1 MRRQNRDSGQND
13 SQDRWLVSYADFIT
27 LLFAFFVVMYSIS
40 SVNEG
45 KYKVL
50 SDTLEGVFNT
60 RQKSLEPVQIG
71 ELSPRSENVGQTDS
85 IDPIFIVN
93 NEASDSR
100 SAREV
105 DPDLQ
110 QMTGELQ
117 ESFKDLIFSDQ
128 AEVRQLDGWV
138 EISLSDQIVFES
150 GTVLPSEPS
159 FEVIQRLARLLK
171 DRDNGIFIEGHTDN
185 INISSGQFES
195 NWELSAA
202 RAATFL
208 RLLGVEGIDESRMAA
223 VGYGQYRPIVRNDT
237 PAGRKKNR
245 RIVLLISKSS
255 DVRESLLN

>member
-1 MRRQNRDSGQND
+1 MRRSNRESVHSDG
-13 SQDRWLVSYADFIT
+13 QDRWLVSYADFIT

-60 RQKSLEPVQIG
+60 RQKSLEPVQVG
-71 ELSPRSENVGQTDS
+71 ELSPRSETDGQTDS
-85 IDPIFIVN
+85 INPMFIVSKQDT
-93 NEASDSR
+93 ESR
-100 SAREV
+100 KTRED
-105 DPDLQ
+105 DPELKQ
-110 QMTGELQ
+110 ITGDLQ

-128 AEVRQLDGWV
+128 VDVRQLDGWV

-150 GTVLPSEPS
+150 GTVIPSEAS

-171 DRDNGIFIEGHTDN
+171 GRDNGIFIEGHTDN
-185 INISSGQFES
+185 VNISTGQFES

-223 VGYGQYRPIVRNDT
+223 VGYGQYKPIVRNDT
-237 PAGRKKNR
+237 PAGRRKNR
-245 RIVLLISKSS
+245 RIVLLIAKGS
-255 DVRESLLN
+255 DVRESIIN